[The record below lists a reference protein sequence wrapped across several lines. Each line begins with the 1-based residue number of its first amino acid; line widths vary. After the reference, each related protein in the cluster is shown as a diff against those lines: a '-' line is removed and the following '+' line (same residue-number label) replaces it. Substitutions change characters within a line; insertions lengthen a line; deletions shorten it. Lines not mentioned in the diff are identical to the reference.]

1 MTSLWLA
8 KRYVQSD
15 HQFMR
20 FILLGLLVVPLLGE
34 GRDWFVNNQTGSD
47 RGDGSRAR
55 PFRIAQAA
63 VNRAVSGDKVH
74 LLPIGAVYRQQISI
88 RGKTNIVILGNG
100 VTLTGA
106 DALPET
112 GWEAMGNNLNR
123 RRLKR
128 TQFDRHL
135 LIRDGK
141 ANRMGRSPSIK
152 KDFPEPANL
161 KTGEFS
167 WQPADEKT
175 GWLYVKGS
183 VQGLEWSVRSAGVA
197 TSGASRGV
205 TIRNLHARHALND
218 GYNIHGDC
226 RGLTCL
232 DFTAYENFDE
242 GFSAHDT
249 CTASVV
255 RGRFWRNDHAVADVN
270 HADTD
275 YEECVFRDSL
285 STEVLFSG
293 GKHTLKNCRIIASA
307 STALSLSS
315 GSHSKIEGKSLGVC
329 RIEGCRIESADNSPR
344 ALRIAAE
351 CTAVFESCELKHI
364 TVSNRGD
371 LKVVNSIL
379 DGNAWKH

>member
-1 MTSLWLA
+1 MMSVRIQLLLA
-8 KRYVQSD
+8 
-15 HQFMR
+15 
-20 FILLGLLVVPLLGE
+20 VVMLSSFGAH
-34 GRDWFVNNQTGSD
+34 GRDWYVNNQTGAD
-47 RGDGSRAR
+47 RNGGSPAT
-55 PFRIAQAA
+55 PFKTAQVA
-63 VNRAVSGDKVH
+63 VNRAQAGDKIH
-74 LLPIGAVYRQQISI
+74 LLPQGAIYRQQISI

-106 DALPET
+106 DALPDT
-112 GWEAMGNNLNR
+112 GWEEMGNSLHR

-135 LIRDGK
+135 LVRDGK
-141 ANRMGRSPSIK
+141 ANRMGRSPSINR
-152 KDFPEPANL
+152 DFPEPANL

-167 WQPADEKT
+167 WQQVDEKT
-175 GWLYVKGS
+175 GWLYVRGS
-183 VQGLEWSVRSAGVA
+183 VQGLEWSVRAAGVA

-249 CTASVV
+249 STASVV
-255 RGRFWRNDHAVADVN
+255 RGRFWSNDHAVADVN

-307 STALSLSS
+307 NTALSLST
-315 GSHSKIEGKSLGVC
+315 GSHPKIEGKSLGVC
-329 RIEGCRIESADNSPR
+329 RVEGCRIESADNSPR

-351 CTAVFESCELKHI
+351 CTAVFESCELKLV
-364 TVSNRGD
+364 TVSNRGE
-371 LKVVNSIL
+371 LKVVNSEL
-379 DGNAWKH
+379 DGSDWSPSRDVP